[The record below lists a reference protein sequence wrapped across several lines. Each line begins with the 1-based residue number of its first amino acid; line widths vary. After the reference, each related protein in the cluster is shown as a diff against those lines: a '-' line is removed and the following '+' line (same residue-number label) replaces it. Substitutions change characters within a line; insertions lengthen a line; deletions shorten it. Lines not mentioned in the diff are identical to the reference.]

1 MTRNKPRSAY
11 FASLLCFVL
20 AFSGAILK
28 RANLERPQSGASFR
42 TLSAEELLTK
52 VQGRQPVFLVD
63 CRPAEEYCAGHIPG
77 AANVSMDSF
86 SFGKDTVLKKAIEDI
101 QKHIG
106 KTLSFVLIDAE
117 SQEEYMPRAKIEE
130 LTNHLPKDRNQEVI
144 FYCRRPDCTRSPMAI
159 RWAAVLGYRNVWRYE
174 GGWQEWS
181 QKCYPVEK

>member
-1 MTRNKPRSAY
+1 MTRDKLNSAC
-11 FASLLCFVL
+11 FASLLFVVL
-20 AFSGAILK
+20 AFCGAVLK
-28 RANLERPQSGASFR
+28 RANHEGTQSGASFR

-52 VQGRQPVFLVD
+52 IQGGQPVFLID

-101 QKHIG
+101 QEHVG
-106 KTLSFVLIDAE
+106 KIVSFVLIDGE
-117 SQEEYMPRAKIEE
+117 SQEEYMPRSKMEE
-130 LTNHLPKDRNQEVI
+130 LTDHLPKDRNQEVI

-159 RWAAVLGYRNVWRYE
+159 RWAAALGYRNVWRYE

-181 QKCYPVEK
+181 QKRYPVEK